1 MARHFCERWNFV
13 KNEKAKN
20 NEAIPYLQP
29 PLGGFAGNQHQRFEI
44 PTEDEPAWQ
53 RRRYRHGTRGVTGT
67 CRAQVV
73 RSSADWS
80 LGINLE
86 VSITCEWGNSCK
98 PGPTHPLFTLHVTL
112 ILALYS
118 KRLYRSYLGC

>member
-1 MARHFCERWNFV
+1 MDVARHFCERWNFV
-13 KNEKAKN
+13 KNEKAKS

-44 PTEDEPAWQ
+44 PSEDEPAWQ

-80 LGINLE
+80 LGINTE
-86 VSITCEWGNSCK
+86 VS
-98 PGPTHPLFTLHVTL
+98 PLVDGIHVNL
-112 ILALYS
+112 LYSLYLSSSLLALYS
-118 KRLYRSYLGC
+118 KCLYRSYLGC